1 MSEKISTT
9 DFQQIMVHE
18 FGTSQIDPSTFEAR
32 AAFLANKTGVPLMRA
47 LAFVVGEY
55 NAQNGFTTQQ
65 APTERT
71 VSNDHEAQ
79 WPPANYVLETCP
91 GEEWEPSEL
100 PSCSAEE
107 FGSITSDT
115 K

>member
-1 MSEKISTT
+1 MSAKIALA
-9 DFQQIMVHE
+9 DLQQIMVQA
-18 FGTSQIDPSTFEAR
+18 FGTGRINPSTFEAR
-32 AAFLANKTGVPLMRA
+32 ATFLANKTGVPLMRA

-55 NAQNGFTTQQ
+55 NTQNGFTTQP

-71 VSNDHEAQ
+71 VSNDSEAQ

-100 PSCSAEE
+100 PTCHAEE
-107 FGSITSDT
+107 LGSIIPDA